1 VNALGQALHAD
12 RCLFALID
20 TARDLLQIGSDWH
33 RSDLP
38 PLAGEYRISR
48 FAVDVDE
55 LFGAGRTLMVADV
68 RLGPWS
74 EQTVSALDQMQ
85 MRSLLEVPFYEEERL
100 VAVLAV
106 AMADAPRD
114 WTADEVA
121 LVEAVATETRTAV
134 EAARVLQRE
143 QTIAEQ
149 LQTALQPPLPPA
161 VPGLALKEFYRA
173 ALEEALVG
181 GDFFDVFAVEKGCT
195 ALVVG
200 DVSGKG
206 LAAAAQVAT
215 VRNMLRFALY
225 DGHTIT
231 DAVTRLNRAVFEN
244 NLLQGFATLFV
255 GIYDH
260 GAQVL
265 TYVSCGQEPALVWR
279 AASGDVEELPPTG
292 TLLGVLPDAE
302 FEQKVVILAP
312 GDTLA
317 VFTDGLTDAGPHRN
331 ALLGVEGVAA
341 LLRAHTPGESAP
353 ALVTRLMAAVDTH
366 SQGIVQDDICLL
378 VGVVEPDALSSAEAS
393 HACL

>member
-1 VNALGQALHAD
+1 
-12 RCLFALID
+12 LFALID
-20 TARDLLQIGSDWH
+20 TARDLLQIGQDWH
-33 RSDLP
+33 RADLP

-48 FAVDVDE
+48 FAVDVEE

-74 EQTVSALDQMQ
+74 EQTVAALDQMQ
-85 MRSLLEVPFYEEERL
+85 VRSLLEVPFYEEGRL

-106 AMADAPRD
+106 AMANAPRA
-114 WTADEVA
+114 WTSDEVA

-134 EAARVLQRE
+134 EAARLLQRE
-143 QTIAEQ
+143 QTIAQQ

-161 VPGLALKEFYRA
+161 GPGLTLKEFYRP

-231 DAVTRLNRAVFEN
+231 DAVTRLNRTVFEN

-279 AASGDVEELPPTG
+279 TATGLVEELPPTG

-317 VFTDGLTDAGPHRN
+317 VFTDGLSDAGPSRN

-341 LLRAHTPGESAP
+341 LLRAHTQDESAP
-353 ALVTRLMAAVDTH
+353 ALVSRLMAAVDAH
-366 SQGIVQDDICLL
+366 SKGIVQDDICLL
-378 VGVVEPDALSSAEAS
+378 VGVVEPDALSSAEPS
-393 HACL
+393 RACL